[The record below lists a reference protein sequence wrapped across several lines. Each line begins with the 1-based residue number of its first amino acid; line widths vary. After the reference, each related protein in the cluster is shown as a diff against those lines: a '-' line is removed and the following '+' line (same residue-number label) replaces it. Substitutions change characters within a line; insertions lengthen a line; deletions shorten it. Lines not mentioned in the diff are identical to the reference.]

1 MKYGGSHFYYGLY
14 YCSQGM
20 FQLGG
25 KYWESWAKFM
35 YATMLKHQVAKGKA
49 AGSWPAEAGSAA
61 KAGVCYSTAMS
72 VLAMSVSYRQLPIYQ
87 R

>member
-1 MKYGGSHFYYGLY
+1 MYYA
-14 YCSQGM
+14 SQGM

-25 KYWESWAKFM
+25 KYWRHWAPRM
-35 YATMLKHQVAKGKA
+35 YDLMLKYQQKD
-49 AGSWPAEAGSAA
+49 GSWPAGASNEAR
-61 KAGVCYSTAMS
+61 AGLGYSTAMA